1 MLFHGILLTCT
12 TVSETGRG
20 GFFVPG
26 DRQRDAA
33 KLPRQE
39 QRPAV
44 HKSRRVTQRSKCARM
59 IGTATVGQPTTG
71 VDANA

>member
-12 TVSETGRG
+12 TVPRSGPS

-26 DRQRDAA
+26 DRQRATA

-39 QRPAV
+39 QRPAI

-59 IGTATVGQPTTG
+59 IGTATVGQPTG